1 MRYER
6 KGISMDMNTNEQKTT
21 LKQQAEAVRDELRS
35 MDVASGR
42 ARAEELASEGR
53 RRLLALSRRVLLAL
67 AVVIIAVLYGGYSM
81 FLSPEA
87 QVRRAYTEVMEVV
100 EIWQDKSPTEYTE
113 ADIDRMLEIVP
124 PARRVE
130 VHQRLNSIREQARRT
145 GDTSTLNIASN
156 KISPKNYQI
165 TGVSV
170 NGDSARVGLA
180 DKKGEQKDIDY
191 LVKIDGNWY
200 VRSLAGEWSGRW

>member
-1 MRYER
+1 
-6 KGISMDMNTNEQKTT
+6 MDMKITDEQNTA
-21 LKQQAEAVRDELRS
+21 LRQQAEEVRDQLWS
-35 MDVASGR
+35 MDAAKGR
-42 ARAEELASEGR
+42 EKAEELASEGK
-53 RRLLALSRRVLLAL
+53 RRLLALPRRVVLI
-67 AVVIIAVLYGGYSM
+67 AVAVILAVLYGGYSM

-113 ADIDRMLEIVP
+113 ADIDRMLAIVP
-124 PARRVE
+124 PTRRAE

-170 NGDSARVGLA
+170 KGDSARVGLA

-191 LVKIDGNWY
+191 LVKIDGSWY